1 MRIAGGLFG
10 FKACLDAVP
19 AAEPQ
24 FIHEPKLLF
33 LGACCGIKFLI
44 DTLRSAQVWM
54 PSYLCYS
61 MIDAVDPQVT
71 ELRFFEIGYDLEVTS
86 LDWLDVLIPGSLV
99 VLIDYFGFPCNDHV
113 AKEAKARG
121 AFILE
126 NASQTFLS
134 THVGRR
140 SDFLL
145 FSPRKTPGV
154 PDGGILRYLRDGALP
169 PAYLISPPQ
178 EWWLKALEA
187 RIARREFDRYGGIWR
202 WFDLFRQLEAAYPLG
217 PYRMSELSEMLLE
230 SAFDYPAIAQAR
242 RANYAYLAESFAEHA
257 LINRL
262 YENTVPLGFPIRLK
276 KRDEVRQFL
285 FDHGVYPPV
294 HWQIIECVPT
304 QFVESPRLSAHIM
317 TIPCNQRLSR
327 DDVIRTSDLL
337 HRALGTQ

>member
-1 MRIAGGLFG
+1 MFG
-10 FKACLDAVP
+10 FEACLDAVP

-24 FIHEPKLLF
+24 FMHEPKLLF
-33 LGACCGIKFLI
+33 LSARCGIKFLI
-44 DTLRSAQVWM
+44 DTLRPAQVWM
-54 PSYLCYS
+54 PSYLCCDI
-61 MIDAVDPQVT
+61 IDAVDPQVT
-71 ELRFFEIGYDLEVTS
+71 ELRFFEVGYDLEVTS
-86 LDWLDVLIPGSLV
+86 LDWLDVLLPGSLV
-99 VLIDYFGFPCNDHV
+99 MLIDYFGFPCNDHV

-126 NASQTFLS
+126 NATQALLS
-134 THVGRR
+134 THVGRQ

-145 FSPRKTPGV
+145 FSPRKTLGV

-169 PAYLISPPQ
+169 PAHLIPPPQ

-187 RIARREFDRYGGIWR
+187 CIARREFDRYGGVRR

-230 SAFDYPAIAQAR
+230 SVFDYPAIAQAR

-262 YENTVPLGFPIRLK
+262 DENTVPLGFPIRLR

-294 HWQIIECVPT
+294 HWQIKECVPA
-304 QFVESPRLSAHIM
+304 QFVESHRLSAHIM
-317 TIPCNQRLSR
+317 TIPCDQRLGR
-327 DDVIRTSDLL
+327 DDVMRISDLL